1 MGDYEQAE
9 LLRQFVSEEL
19 EPGNVPSNINFD
31 EAFENWKKEKLRDE
45 IYQVSSE
52 WGIDDVVFEKA
63 IEAYSIANP
72 DEIPYIDE
80 LTSSIDYDSIE
91 NPKTSN
97 LLEHNIALS
106 NVLPEIVPKLK
117 KKYK

>member
-1 MGDYEQAE
+1 MCRVTLTLMKPLKIG
-9 LLRQFVSEEL
+9 
-19 EPGNVPSNINFD
+19 
-31 EAFENWKKEKLRDE
+31 KKKNCVMKFIKCHQSGAL
-45 IYQVSSE
+45 I
-52 WGIDDVVFEKA
+52 DVVFEKA

-72 DEIPYIDE
+72 NEIPYIDE

-97 LLEHNIALS
+97 LLEHNIALT
-106 NVLPEIVPKLK
+106 NALPEIVPKLK

>member
-1 MGDYEQAE
+1 LD
-9 LLRQFVSEEL
+9 L
-19 EPGNVPSNINFD
+19 GNVPCSFNFD
-31 EAFENWKKEKLRDE
+31 EVCENWKKDILCDK
-45 IYQVSSE
+45 IYQMSSE
-52 WGIDDVVFEKA
+52 WVIDDVVFEKA
-63 IEAYSIANP
+63 IESYSISDPN
-72 DEIPYIDE
+72 EIPYIDE

-106 NVLPEIVPKLK
+106 NALPEIVPKLK

>member
-1 MGDYEQAE
+1 MYERREKSVKVYKSLQIFLRIITSFYCVFKQAH
-9 LLRQFVSEEL
+9 
-19 EPGNVPSNINFD
+19 
-31 EAFENWKKEKLRDE
+31 
-45 IYQVSSE
+45 
-52 WGIDDVVFEKA
+52 
-63 IEAYSIANP
+63 ANP
-72 DEIPYIDE
+72 NEIPYIDE

-106 NVLPEIVPKLK
+106 NALPEIVPKLK

>member
-1 MGDYEQAE
+1 M
-9 LLRQFVSEEL
+9 L
-19 EPGNVPSNINFD
+19 SNSNFD
-31 EAFENWKKEKLRDE
+31 EGLEKWKNEELRDE

-72 DEIPYIDE
+72 NEIPYIDE

-106 NVLPEIVPKLK
+106 NALPEIVPKLRE
-117 KKYK
+117 YKIVCVNGNPSNNEIH